1 MKDGINAVSARHRK
15 TRDFASLRVVAL
27 VLCAV
32 SHLAAADF
40 EYWPKA
46 FVRVPLDDA
55 KQWQLSLEEWLSF
68 KDNASRFK
76 DSQTDVWLYYFGLAD
91 WLGVGAGYKRV
102 YAKPGDDWTTEDRP
116 MFDAAVK
123 TRIHGFGVT
132 DRSRFEFR
140 FPQDQDFVV
149 RYRNR
154 LTVTSPLTFT
164 PLKIEPY
171 VAEETLINFD
181 EQGFNQQ
188 RLYGGVGIPLHE
200 KVRLDLF
207 YIWKLDKVHDQWR
220 LTNVLGSWLYFQ
232 F

>member
-1 MKDGINAVSARHRK
+1 MKDGSNVVSARRVE
-15 TRDFASLRVVAL
+15 TQNLASLVFVAF
-27 VLCAV
+27 VLCAA
-32 SHLAAADF
+32 SRLAAADF

-46 FVRVPLDDA
+46 IVRVPLDDA

-68 KDNASRFK
+68 NDNASRFK

-91 WLGVGAGYKRV
+91 WLYVGAGYKRV

-116 MFDAAVK
+116 MLDAAVK
-123 TRIHGFGVT
+123 TKVYGFGVV

-140 FPQDQDFVV
+140 FPQDEDFVV

-154 LTVTSPLTFT
+154 LNIISPVTFT

-171 VAEETLINFD
+171 VAEETFVNFD

-188 RLYGGVGIPLHE
+188 RFYGGVFIPLHE

-207 YIWKLDKVHDQWR
+207 YLWKLDKDDDRWR
-220 LTNVLGSWLYFQ
+220 PTNVLGTWIYIQ